1 MTAGSLVLLTPFF
14 LLNMESSAAA
24 LTSSLDQATK
34 NSRDGVWK
42 AMDEKSIPRG
52 KEGRPTVAQTYRT
65 FRLDKNALMK
75 VLAQAPREFTE
86 AAKHSRV
93 ELSLPMPDGSF
104 SRFRIVESPI
114 TEAGLPTAEIKTY
127 SGQGIDDPTATT
139 RFDWSPT
146 GLHAIILSVNA
157 TIYVDPYSRRD
168 NTHYLSYDK
177 RAAIRKNMPVEPR
190 RKF

>member
-1 MTAGSLVLLTPFF
+1 VTAGYLALLTPFF
-14 LLNMESSAAA
+14 LLNMERPAAA
-24 LTSSLDQATK
+24 FTSSFDQATK
-34 NSRDGVWK
+34 KLGDRIWK
-42 AMDEKSIPRG
+42 AIDEKSIPRG

-93 ELSLPMPDGSF
+93 ELSLPMPDGTF

-114 TEAGLPTAEIKTY
+114 TEDGSPAAKIKTY

-139 RFDWSPT
+139 RFDWSAA

-168 NTHYLSYDK
+168 AIHYLSYDK
-177 RAAIRKNMPVEPR
+177 RAAIRKTMPLEPR